1 MCTKNR
7 SIRRRCGRTLVL
19 VLLTPMMTLNASQAM
34 TLCVSGDG
42 HTAIE
47 LVIGDRCTCE
57 LRPLGEDADG
67 ARVGGPSHLMDGR
80 SLSCMDMSVPVGSCD
95 GRSAPGTSKAGLAS
109 PIAAPLL
116 PPPATIDALA
126 TPRCESPPLLAC
138 YSTGLDSI
146 ILRV

>member
-1 MCTKNR
+1 
-7 SIRRRCGRTLVL
+7 

-57 LRPLGEDADG
+57 LRPSGEDADSV
-67 ARVGGPSHLMDGR
+67 RVSGPSHLMDGR
-80 SLSCMDMSVPVGSCD
+80 SLSCTDMSVPVGSCD
-95 GRSAPGTSKAGLAS
+95 GRTASGAVKAGLAS
-109 PIAAPLL
+109 PVAAPPL
-116 PPPATIDALA
+116 PLPATIDALA

-138 YSTGLDSI
+138 YSALLDSI